1 MVKAEPPISASGDP
15 STDPANLTP
24 PPGAQQMEVAG
35 REGGAEGA
43 GAAAVGVKA
52 EPSQDSLMQEAS
64 LQVGND
70 AQHVMTTCFAKI
82 YHITMHKVSDGHH
95 QELNF
100 ACELLASVS
109 VSPKKQV

>member
-1 MVKAEPPISASGDP
+1 MDTAPYPPSPQEASVVKAEPPIVASGDP

-64 LQVGND
+64 LQVGNI
-70 AQHVMTTCFAKI
+70 AQHVLTICGAETYHTTMI
-82 YHITMHKVSDGHH
+82 KVFVGHH
-95 QELNF
+95 QG
-100 ACELLASVS
+100 
-109 VSPKKQV
+109 

>member
-15 STDPANLTP
+15 STDPPNLTP

-52 EPSQDSLMQEAS
+52 ELSQDSLMQEAS
-64 LQVGND
+64 LQVGNI
-70 AQHVMTTCFAKI
+70 AQHVLPISHLEQLQNGNST
-82 YHITMHKVSDGHH
+82 V
-95 QELNF
+95 
-100 ACELLASVS
+100 
-109 VSPKKQV
+109 